1 MVLNS
6 NVMIKWQV
14 HVQYVRNPF
23 GMECNN
29 LIYDHLHQFLT
40 PAPPLH
46 SNVYL
51 VKGQGLVGLWSAWKT
66 MVRNSLCKAVY
77 IYYPVDAW
85 VLPTLN
91 FTVHC

>member
-29 LIYDHLHQFLT
+29 LIYDLHQFLT
-40 PAPPLH
+40 LPPYTQM
-46 SNVYL
+46 S
-51 VKGQGLVGLWSAWKT
+51 
-66 MVRNSLCKAVY
+66 
-77 IYYPVDAW
+77 I
-85 VLPTLN
+85 
-91 FTVHC
+91 